1 MRVCLTLHLVQGNL
15 LVWQVCKPF
24 WKPMRMAQC
33 LLHCCRLVSKFRRW
47 LESDGGG
54 GPMAGA
60 PLPPMEKRKEVLLE
74 RWHSHTMQC
83 KSCQK
88 VRPLELPEAQIFVPS
103 FPLLLWA
110 GC

>member
-1 MRVCLTLHLVQGNL
+1 MRAAECLPH
-15 LVWQVCKPF
+15 
-24 WKPMRMAQC
+24 R
-33 LLHCCRLVSKFRRW
+33 CRLVSKFRRW

-74 RWHSHTMQC
+74 RWHSHTMHC
-83 KSCQK
+83 KSCQR
-88 VRPLELPEAQIFVPS
+88 VRPLGLPEAQTFALTFPDAFVG
-103 FPLLLWA
+103 

>member
-1 MRVCLTLHLVQGNL
+1 
-15 LVWQVCKPF
+15 
-24 WKPMRMAQC
+24 MRMAQC

-88 VRPLELPEAQIFVPS
+88 VRPLELPEAQIFVPKFS
-103 FPLLLWA
+103 LLLWA